1 MVVQLHFGSNC
12 PSEVRHYC
20 LERIRKCHQDGDCVN
35 SSYEICNNHCP
46 LEILYHFPK
55 YFKELISLKV
65 IDEL

>member
-20 LERIRKCHQDGDCVN
+20 LERIRKCHQDKYCRN
-35 SSYEICNNHCP
+35 KPYEICSNHCP
-46 LEILYHFPK
+46 KIVMFHFQE

-65 IDEL
+65 TIEL